1 MFPGDSRL
9 CRRSWHEPFI
19 PELECG
25 VTYLTIDDKI
35 SHLQEAAME
44 EARAE
49 GNAIMKQHEDALL
62 GVFEQH
68 RAEMLRQSETRVKTE
83 RVGAEQQLN
92 MAMSKAQLELKREL
106 SKTQKELKSALFE
119 EVREVVR
126 EYMKSEDYP
135 RLLVAYIEKAAKF
148 ASGAPMTIYI
158 NPSDED
164 KKAYLEEHTG
174 MALTVSKEDFIGG
187 VRAVIQEKNILIDH
201 AFKGAIENE
210 YRKFM
215 FKGGVQ
221 VG

>member
-1 MFPGDSRL
+1 MTV
-9 CRRSWHEPFI
+9 E
-19 PELECG
+19 E
-25 VTYLTIDDKI
+25 KI
-35 SHLQEAAME
+35 SHLQAAAME

-68 RAEMLRQSETRVKTE
+68 RAELLRQSETRVKAE
-83 RVGAEQQLN
+83 RVGAQQQLN

-106 SKTQKELKSALFE
+106 SKTQKELKKELFE
-119 EVREVVR
+119 E
-126 EYMKSEDYP
+126 YMKTEEYP
-135 RLLVAYIEKAAKF
+135 RLLISYIEKAARF
-148 ASGAPMTIYI
+148 AGGAAMTIYI
-158 NPSDED
+158 NPTDAD
-164 KKAYLEEHTG
+164 KKEYLEEHTG

-210 YRKFM
+210 YRKFL

>member
-1 MFPGDSRL
+1 
-9 CRRSWHEPFI
+9 
-19 PELECG
+19 
-25 VTYLTIDDKI
+25 
-35 SHLQEAAME
+35 ME

-49 GNAIMKQHEDALL
+49 GNAIIKQHEDALL

-106 SKTQKELKSALFE
+106 SKTQKELKAALFD

-148 ASGAPMTIYI
+148 ANGAPMTIYI

>member
-1 MFPGDSRL
+1 M
-9 CRRSWHEPFI
+9 
-19 PELECG
+19 
-25 VTYLTIDDKI
+25 TIDDKI
-35 SHLQEAAME
+35 SHLQAAAME

-49 GNAIMKQHEDALL
+49 GNAIMKLHEDALL

-68 RAEMLRQSETRVKTE
+68 RAEMVRQAETRVKTE
-83 RVGAEQQLN
+83 RVGAQQQLN

-106 SKTQKELKSALFE
+106 SKIQKELKTELFE
-119 EVREVVR
+119 EVREVVQ
-126 EYMKSEDYP
+126 EYMKSEEYP
-135 RLLVAYIEKAAKF
+135 RLLIAYIEKAAKF
-148 ASGAPMTIYI
+148 ANGAPMTIYI

-164 KKAYLEEHTG
+164 KKEYLEDHTG

>member
-1 MFPGDSRL
+1 
-9 CRRSWHEPFI
+9 
-19 PELECG
+19 
-25 VTYLTIDDKI
+25 
-35 SHLQEAAME
+35 ME

-49 GNAIMKQHEDALL
+49 GNAIIKQHEDALL

-68 RAEMLRQSETRVKTE
+68 KAEMTRQSETRVKTG
-83 RVGAEQQLN
+83 RVGAQQQLN

-106 SKTQKELKSALFE
+106 SKTQKELKMELFE
-119 EVREVVR
+119 EVREVV
-126 EYMKSEDYP
+126 EDYMGSEEYP
-135 RLLVAYIEKAAKF
+135 RLLIAYIEKAAKF
-148 ASGAPMTIYI
+148 ANGAPMTIYI

-164 KKAYLEEHTG
+164 KKAFLEEHTG

-187 VRAVIQEKNILIDH
+187 VRAVIQDKNSLIDH

-210 YRKFM
+210 FRKFM

>member
-1 MFPGDSRL
+1 MFPGL
-9 CRRSWHEPFI
+9 WACAGCACRVYGSGV
-19 PELECG
+19 ECG

-35 SHLQEAAME
+35 SHLKESAME

-49 GNAIMKQHEDALL
+49 GNAIMKQHEDALR

-83 RVGAEQQLN
+83 RVGAQQQLN
-92 MAMSKAQLELKREL
+92 MAMSKAQIELKREL
-106 SKTQKELKSALFE
+106 SKTQKELKAALFE
-119 EVREVVR
+119 EVHEVVR
-126 EYMKSEDYP
+126 EYMESEDYP
-135 RLLVAYIEKAAKF
+135 RLLLAYIEKAARF
-148 ASGAPMTIYI
+148 ANGAPMTIYI
-158 NPSDED
+158 NPSDVD

>member
-1 MFPGDSRL
+1 M
-9 CRRSWHEPFI
+9 
-19 PELECG
+19 
-25 VTYLTIDDKI
+25 TIDEKI
-35 SHLQEAAME
+35 SHLQAAAME

-68 RAEMLRQSETRVKTE
+68 RAEMIRQSETRVKTE
-83 RVGAEQQLN
+83 RVGAQQQLN

-106 SKTQKELKSALFE
+106 SKTQKELKTELFE
-119 EVREVVR
+119 EVREIVQ
-126 EYMKSEDYP
+126 EYMKSDEYP
-135 RLLVAYIEKAAKF
+135 RLLIAYIEKAAKF

-158 NPSDED
+158 NPSDAD
-164 KKAYLEEHTG
+164 KKEYLEEHTG
-174 MALTVSKEDFIGG
+174 MLLTVSKEDFIGG

>member
-1 MFPGDSRL
+1 MTV
-9 CRRSWHEPFI
+9 E
-19 PELECG
+19 E
-25 VTYLTIDDKI
+25 KI
-35 SHLQEAAME
+35 SHLQAAAME

-68 RAEMLRQSETRVKTE
+68 RAELLRQSETRVKAE
-83 RVGAEQQLN
+83 RVGAQQQLN

-106 SKTQKELKSALFE
+106 SKTQKELKKKLFE
-119 EVREVVR
+119 EVREVVE
-126 EYMKSEDYP
+126 EYMKTE
-135 RLLVAYIEKAAKF
+135 E
-148 ASGAPMTIYI
+148 YI
-158 NPSDED
+158 NPTDAD
-164 KKAYLEEHTG
+164 KKEYLEEHTG

-210 YRKFM
+210 YRKFL

>member
-1 MFPGDSRL
+1 
-9 CRRSWHEPFI
+9 
-19 PELECG
+19 
-25 VTYLTIDDKI
+25 LTIDDKI

-49 GNAIMKQHEDALL
+49 GNAIIKQHENALL

-68 RAEMLRQSETRVKTE
+68 RTEMLRQSETRVKTE
-83 RVGAEQQLN
+83 RGGAQQQLN

-106 SKTQKELKSALFE
+106 SKTQKELKDALFE
-119 EVREVVR
+119 EVHEVVR
-126 EYMKSEDYP
+126 EYMESKEYP

-148 ASGAPMTIYI
+148 ANGAPMTIYI
-158 NPSDED
+158 NPSDVD
-164 KKAYLEEHTG
+164 KKEYLEEHTG

-187 VRAVIQEKNILIDH
+187 VRAVIKEKNILIDH

>member
-9 CRRSWHEPFI
+9 CRRSWHGPFI

-49 GNAIMKQHEDALL
+49 GNGIIKQHEDALL

-106 SKTQKELKSALFE
+106 SKTQKELKAALFD

-126 EYMKSEDYP
+126 DYP

-148 ASGAPMTIYI
+148 ANGAPMTIYI